1 MQKDSVIAF
10 ANSLRKS
17 SMQPMFQKFADLP
30 PLQIFKYG
38 HTPWVTRIYFFKFI
52 KEAIGALLRNSVLK
66 IYSKC
71 NVQITFRKKAITN
84 HFSTVL
90 NFQKITSFYRLV
102 QIYLISLIYFSMV
115 ESLSLSCG
123 EIFCKKIRMRC
134 GILLKTCISA
144 TFPSFMGNSCA
155 CVNELFR
162 IYGSQIYVTQS
173 LWIRYYGL
181 THFS

>member
-1 MQKDSVIAF
+1 MDTHPGSREFIF
-10 ANSLRKS
+10 LNLLRKQLVHFS
-17 SMQPMFQKFADLP
+17 GTAYL
-30 PLQIFKYG
+30 KYIQN
-38 HTPWVTRIYFFKFI
+38 VMCKYFF
-52 KEAIGALLRNSVLK
+52 E
-66 IYSKC
+66 
-71 NVQITFRKKAITN
+71 KKAITD

-90 NFQKITSFYRLV
+90 NFQNVTSFYRLV